1 MAKSIVVHGLM
12 GSGKTVNADAIRQA
26 YDLKRVVELDERLQ
40 RKGNDWQL
48 AQHDVLMLTNDRL
61 LAELTAQRLRI
72 EVVVIADARVQVG
85 GAWRS
90 PQ

>member
-1 MAKSIVVHGLM
+1 MAESIVVCGPM
-12 GSGKTVNADAIRQA
+12 GSGKTLNADAIRQA
-26 YDLKRVVELDERLQ
+26 YQLKRVVELDERLQ
-40 RKGNDWQL
+40 RKRDDWQL

-72 EVVVIADARVQVG
+72 EVVAIADARVRVG

-90 PQ
+90 PR

>member
-1 MAKSIVVHGLM
+1 MAKSIVVHGPM
-12 GSGKTVNADAIRQA
+12 GSGKTLNADAIRQA

-40 RKGNDWQL
+40 RKGDDWQL

-72 EVVVIADARVQVG
+72 EVIVIADARVQVG

-90 PQ
+90 PR